1 MTYEIAQDKEVSG
14 SWRVEAIDYDNEG
27 VGYIAIFAGPSA
39 HERAEE
45 YANWKTEQQTSQRNA
60 A

>member
-1 MTYEIAQDKEVSG
+1 MTYEVVPDKEVSG
-14 SWRVEAIDYDNEG
+14 SWRVEAIDYQNEG

-39 HERAEE
+39 QQRAEE
-45 YANWKTEQQTSQRNA
+45 YADWKTAKSETRA